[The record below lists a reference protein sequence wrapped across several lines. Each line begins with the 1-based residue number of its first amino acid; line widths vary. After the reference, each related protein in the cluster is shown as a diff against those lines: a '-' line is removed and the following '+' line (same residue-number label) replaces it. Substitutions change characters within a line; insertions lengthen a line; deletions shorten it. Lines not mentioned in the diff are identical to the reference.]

1 MSTLKVDN
9 IQNRVGTGAPTLTY
23 GATIPSG
30 QDLSVG
36 GDLTVTGNSVINGNL
51 TVSGT
56 TTTVNTTNTTVQ
68 DTLLELNSGASSN
81 SNDLGLILER
91 GSTGDNA
98 AFIWD
103 ESADKFAL
111 GTTTSDGSATGNLT
125 LTTATLVAN
134 LEGSQSGGSIS
145 ATTITGSSD
154 MNIGTGKLFVDE
166 SEAAVGVLTSAPG
179 FPASH
184 GASNAN
190 ANCALDVCFSGAGT
204 ADDVPHISLYIG
216 ADSGSGGTS
225 TRTDNAQKEFRIAS
239 PHYHNEQLPVAFA
252 MAENLNTENRLYI
265 GSNTGSCTT
274 PTSISFKVNSSNT
287 VTSSSNLHQLELRG
301 LTAHSGGDTFY
312 GRLELRNAGF
322 SESCQGNYSTQGSGT
337 MTFDC
342 ARSTT
347 FAREATGNITQ
358 ISLQNLDLANDRV
371 QTVTIFYFVASG
383 SDRTVAYS
391 NGVNLNSGGAQNLRF
406 SGGGDA
412 TLKAGK
418 INMLTIVV
426 HQDNGGVKRVFA
438 TLVDDL

>member
-36 GDLTVTGNSVINGNL
+36 GDLTVTGNSVITGNL

-134 LEGSQSGGSIS
+134 LEGSQSGGSVS

-154 MNIGTGKLFVDE
+154 LAINTDTLFVDV
-166 SEAAVGVLTSAPG
+166 SEDVVGIGRSIPG
-179 FPASH
+179 GPANF
-184 GASNAN
+184 GTGGNEPI
-190 ANCALDVCFSGAGT
+190 NCQLDVSYGGGGAASG
-204 ADDVPHISLYIG
+204 VPRITMMIG
-216 ADSGSGGTS
+216 ADENAK
-225 TRTDNAQKEFRIAS
+225 TRTNNTVKEFRIAS
-239 PHYHNEQLPVAFA
+239 PHYDNSEEPVLFA
-252 MAENLNTENRLYI
+252 MATNNATSNVLSL
-265 GSNTGSCTT
+265 GSGTGSANT
-274 PTSISFKVNSSNT
+274 PTQINLKVNSSTT
-287 VTSSSNLHQLELRG
+287 VISSSNDPQFTLKG
-301 LTAHSGGDTFY
+301 LTAHSGGATNF

-322 SESCQGNYSTQGSGT
+322 SESCQGSYSTQGSGT

-347 FAREATGNITQ
+347 FAREATGNVTQ
-358 ISLQNLDLANDRV
+358 ISLQNLDLSNDRV

-391 NGVNLNSGGAQNLRF
+391 NGVNLNGGGAQNLRF

-426 HQDNGGVKRVFA
+426 HQDGAGTKRVFA

>member
-36 GDLTVTGNSVINGNL
+36 GDLTVTGNL

-81 SNDLGLILER
+81 ANDLGLILER

-103 ESADKFAL
+103 ESVDKFAL
-111 GTTTSDGSATGNLT
+111 GTTASDGSATGNLT
-125 LTTATLVAN
+125 LTTGTLVAN
-134 LEGSQSGGSIS
+134 LEGSQSGGSVS

-154 MNIGTGKLFVDE
+154 LNIDSKLFVDV
-166 SEAAVGVLTSAPG
+166 SEAAVGVLTSSPG

-184 GASNAN
+184 GVNNAN

-204 ADDVPHISLYIG
+204 ANDVPNISLYIG

-239 PHYHNEQLPVAFA
+239 PHYHNEHLPVIFA
-252 MAENLNTENRLYI
+252 MVENLNTENRLYI
-265 GSNTGSCTT
+265 GGNTGSCTT

-287 VTSSSNLHQLELRG
+287 VISSSNLHQLVLKG
-301 LTAHSGGDTFY
+301 LTENGGSATNY
-312 GRLELRNAGF
+312 GRLELTNAGF
-322 SESCQGNYSTQGSGT
+322 SESCQGTYSTQGSGT

-342 ARSTT
+342 AQATT
-347 FAREATGNITQ
+347 FAREATANVTQ
-358 ISLQNLDLANDRV
+358 IALTNLDLSNNRV

-383 SDRTVAYS
+383 SDRTVAAS
-391 NGVNLNSGGAQNLRF
+391 SGVSLNGGTAQNIRF
-406 SGGGDA
+406 SGGGDV
-412 TLKAGK
+412 TLKNGK

-426 HQDNGGVKRVFA
+426 HQDNGGVKRVFG

>member
-36 GDLTVTGNSVINGNL
+36 GDLTVTGNL

-56 TTTVNTTNTTVQ
+56 TTTVNTTNTTIR
-68 DTLLELNSGASSN
+68 DTLLELNSGATGN
-81 SNDLGLILER
+81 NANDLGLIFER
-91 GSTGDNA
+91 GDLTNA

-103 ESADKFAL
+103 ESVDKFAL
-111 GTTTSDGSATGNLT
+111 GTTSAVGSATGDLT
-125 LTTATLVAN
+125 LSTATLLAN

-145 ATTITGSSD
+145 ASTITGSSD
-154 MNIGTGKLFVDE
+154 MNIGSGKLFVDI

-184 GASNAN
+184 GASADTI
-190 ANCALDVCFSGAGT
+190 ADVGLDVCFSGAGT
-204 ADDVPHISLYIG
+204 SNDVPHISLYIG

-239 PHYHNEQLPVAFA
+239 PHYHNEVLPVAFA
-252 MAENLNTENRLYI
+252 MAENLDTENRLYI
-265 GSNTGSCTT
+265 GGSTGSCTT
-274 PTSISFKVNSSNT
+274 PTSISFKVNSGNT
-287 VTSSSNLHQLELRG
+287 VTSSSNDPQLVLKG
-301 LTAHSGGDTFY
+301 VNATYS
-312 GRLELRNAGF
+312 RLELKNAGF
-322 SESCQGNYSTQGSGT
+322 SESCQGTYSTQGSGT

-342 ARSTT
+342 SKATT
-347 FAREATGNITQ
+347 FAREAVGNVTQ
-358 ISLQNLDLANDRV
+358 IALTNLDLSNDRV

-383 SDRTVAYS
+383 TDRTVASS
-391 NGVNLNSGGAQNLRF
+391 NGVNLNGGGAQNLRF

-426 HQDNGGVKRVFA
+426 HQDNGGTKRVFG

>member
-36 GDLTVTGNSVINGNL
+36 GDLTVTGNL

-56 TTTVNTTNTTVQ
+56 TTTVNTTNTTIQ
-68 DTLLELNSGASSN
+68 DSLLELNTGATGNN
-81 SNDLGLILER
+81 SNDLGLIFER
-91 GSTGDNA
+91 GSDVNV

-103 ESADKFAL
+103 ESVDKFAL
-111 GTTTSDGSATGNLT
+111 GTTSAVGSATGNLT
-125 LTTATLVAN
+125 LSTGTLVAN
-134 LEGSQSGGSIS
+134 LEGSQSGGSVS

-154 MNIGTGKLFVDE
+154 INIGSGKLFVDVSE
-166 SEAAVGVLTSAPG
+166 SAVGVLTSAPG
-179 FPASH
+179 FPAAH
-184 GASNAN
+184 GANNAN
-190 ANCALDVCFSGAGT
+190 ADCALDVCFSGAGT

-301 LTAHSGGDTFY
+301 ITAHSGGDTFY

-322 SESCQGNYSTQGSGT
+322 SESCQGGYSTQGSGT

-342 ARSTT
+342 ARATT
-347 FAREATGNITQ
+347 FAREAVGNVTEIA
-358 ISLQNLDLANDRV
+358 LKNLDLSNDRV

-383 SDRTVAYS
+383 SDRTVAYN
-391 NGVNLNSGGAQNLRF
+391 NGVSLNGGSAQNLRF
-406 SGGGDA
+406 SGGSDA

-418 INMLTIVV
+418 INMLTLVI
-426 HQDNGGVKRVFA
+426 HQDGGGVKRVFG
-438 TLVDDL
+438 TLVDEL